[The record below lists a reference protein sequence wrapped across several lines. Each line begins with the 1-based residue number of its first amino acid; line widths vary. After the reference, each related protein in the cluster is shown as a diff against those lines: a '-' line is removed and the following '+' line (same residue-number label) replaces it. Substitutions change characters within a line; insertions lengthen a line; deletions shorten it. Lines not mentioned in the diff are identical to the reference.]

1 MPQSG
6 TAKINDNILKI
17 REEELSEENQ
27 GSGDLALAMSR
38 WRKGLAGEEG
48 LRNVE
53 LGKYNSIQGP
63 SRVPE
68 MRVRSFLL
76 ACILHLAKDDREKN
90 KDYIC
95 L

>member
-53 LGKYNSIQGP
+53 
-63 SRVPE
+63 
-68 MRVRSFLL
+68 
-76 ACILHLAKDDREKN
+76 AREV
-90 KDYIC
+90 
-95 L
+95 